1 MDWYGS
7 RLGLEPPASPGC
19 GPWLQAGSGNVPGR
33 HLKSEPAQS
42 VHEIEDTKDDHDEA
56 RANLVV
62 NDEDSLT

>member
-1 MDWYGS
+1 MVFPES
-7 RLGLEPPASPGC
+7 HGC
-19 GPWLQAGSGNVPGR
+19 SLVRAWEQEQKKTDQTPIFKDT
-33 HLKSEPAQS
+33 LKSELAQA